1 MMKTFAILMMM
12 FVLQTSPFVLSA
24 ETEATAGAAISAQIS
39 APISEPTSAEKE
51 SQIPIQLKAAALPT
65 AVQSGSRGLFAGL
78 AVVLFVAGLAAWGI
92 RKYSISNRS
101 ADTKRIKVL
110 TQYHLGP
117 KKSLAVVQIAG
128 ESVLIG
134 VTDHHI
140 SHIRTLSL
148 LSEEVEDL
156 EGGSFGQVAVN
167 RDLTTA
173 DKEELK
179 DEFKMSGLNQLRGGL

>member
-1 MMKTFAILMMM
+1 MKILAMLIAMV
-12 FVLQTSPFVLSA
+12 VLQVAPFALSA
-24 ETEATAGAAISAQIS
+24 EEAATSI
-39 APISEPTSAEKE
+39 EPTSAEKE
-51 SQIPIQLKAAALPT
+51 SQIPVQLKAVQEVAP
-65 AVQSGSRGLFAGL
+65 VQSGSQGLFAGIAIVFL
-78 AVVLFVAGLAAWGI
+78 VGGVAAWAI

-101 ADTKRIKVL
+101 ADANKIKVL

-117 KKSLAVVQIAG
+117 RKSLAVVQIAG

-156 EGGSFGQVAVN
+156 EGGNFGQVAVN
-167 RDLTTA
+167 RDLNA
-173 DKEELK
+173 DPK
-179 DEFKMSGLNQLRGGL
+179 DEFKMSGLNQIPGGLS